1 MMIKQLQYSIS
12 NFIKSALLLGLLGM
26 CQSVVA
32 QNLQFGK
39 TKLIESKT
47 DTVPKGKVWKVESFI
62 YSKTVTDCPTGAS
75 SVNISDSIAIN
86 GNKLA
91 VRVQRFSG
99 LHDNWRYGY
108 GWSPEF
114 FLWEQKT
121 PMWFPAGTTLAT
133 GRGVLYI
140 SVLEFN
146 DIP

>member
-12 NFIKSALLLGLLGM
+12 NFIKSALMLGLLGM
-26 CQSVVA
+26 CQSLVA

>member
-1 MMIKQLQYSIS
+1 MKKISILLILFCGIKLQ
-12 NFIKSALLLGLLGM
+12 
-26 CQSVVA
+26 A

-39 TKLIESKT
+39 SKLIDSKT
-47 DTVPKGKVWKVESFI
+47 DTVPAGKVWKVESFI

-75 SVNISDSIAIN
+75 SVNISDSISIN

-121 PMWFPAGTTLAT
+121 PMWFPAGTTLST

-146 DIP
+146 DVP

>member
-12 NFIKSALLLGLLGM
+12 NFIKSALMLGLLGM
-26 CQSVVA
+26 CQSLVA

-75 SVNISDSIAIN
+75 SINISDSIAIN

>member
-1 MMIKQLQYSIS
+1 MMIKQLQYSTS
-12 NFIKSALLLGLLGM
+12 NFIKSALMLGLLGM
-26 CQSVVA
+26 CQSLVA

>member
-1 MMIKQLQYSIS
+1 MYTKIKLITILVLMFS
-12 NFIKSALLLGLLGM
+12 GM
-26 CQSVVA
+26 PLNS

-47 DTVPKGKVWKVESFI
+47 DTVPAGKVWKVESFI

-75 SVNISDSIAIN
+75 SINISDSIAIN

>member
-1 MMIKQLQYSIS
+1 MHTKIRLITVLVLMLSGM
-12 NFIKSALLLGLLGM
+12 ALKG
-26 CQSVVA
+26 

-47 DTVPKGKVWKVESFI
+47 DTVPAGKVWKVESFI
-62 YSKTVTDCPTGAS
+62 FSKTAPDCPTGAS
-75 SVNISDSIAIN
+75 NVNISDSIAIN

-108 GWSPEF
+108 AWSPEF

-121 PMWFPAGTTLAT
+121 PMWLPSGTTLAA

-146 DIP
+146 DVP